1 MLDLD
6 VGFLASPKDVIRLFY
21 DTPKIDIFVEEDYI
35 FIMNRKLW
43 LTEGVKNW
51 FTDMLPNIGLFLC
64 RGNEKVAKVF
74 DVAWEQ
80 YQTMED
86 DVQKKNPGKD
96 QNHVLEGMRRGRVE
110 WTLRYAYFPNYSAP
124 LLDKMVRVGCV
135 MRSITLD
142 SHSPTH
148 VSSS

>member
-21 DTPKIDIFVEEDYI
+21 DTPRIDIFVEEDYI

-74 DVAWEQ
+74 DIAWEQ

-110 WTLRYAYFPNYSAP
+110 WDLRYAYFPNYSAP
-124 LLDKMVRVGCV
+124 LLDKMVR
-135 MRSITLD
+135 MMKNE
-142 SHSPTH
+142 
-148 VSSS
+148 